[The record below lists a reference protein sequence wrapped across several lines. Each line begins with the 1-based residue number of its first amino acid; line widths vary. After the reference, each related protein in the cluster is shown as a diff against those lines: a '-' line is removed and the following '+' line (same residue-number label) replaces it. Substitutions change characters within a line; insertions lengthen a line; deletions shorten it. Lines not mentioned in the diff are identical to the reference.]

1 MPIPQPSDP
10 ITPNPRNATNHAT
23 AATAIADVSLNAL
36 SGTGS
41 FAVEQRFA
49 DISLNE
55 QSATVYID
63 ATGAVQIKIPV
74 AYFNDQLTY
83 QSATDDY
90 AVDSVTIS
98 AEYLDGIAHT
108 AVLSVGRLST
118 LNSDFAAFVNTYFGV
133 TGGFESLYAEESFA
147 STKAAEVFGPEQFVA
162 LIDGAVAVNATTNAE
177 TSALSGTVTVS
188 NVSQLL
194 RYAVDGNVFAN
205 RTPGGAVGE
214 TTDWGLKNKFVA
226 GDLIWCPS
234 GIAITLKLGL
244 NPENMLPINALSMTL
259 VNGGSGNF
267 TTTAVGTTSLLTR
280 VANAPILFILV
291 A

>member
-1 MPIPQPSDP
+1 MPIPAASTPSP
-10 ITPNPRNATNHAT
+10 ARNATNHAT
-23 AATAIADVSLNAL
+23 AAAAIADVSLNAL

-49 DISLNE
+49 DISLNV
-55 QSATVYID
+55 QSTTVYID

-83 QSATDDY
+83 QTATDDY

-98 AEYLDGIAHT
+98 AEYLDGISSGS
-108 AVLSVGRLST
+108 VLSVGRLST

-133 TGGFESLYAEESFA
+133 TGGFESLYAEEAF
-147 STKAAEVFGPEQFVA
+147 STAKAAEAFGPTEFVA
-162 LIDGAVAVNATTNAE
+162 LIDGAVAANETTNAQ

-194 RYAVDGNVFAN
+194 RYAVDGNIFNN
-205 RTPGGAVGE
+205 RAPSGEVGGAN
-214 TTDWGLKNKFVA
+214 DWGLKDKFVA

-259 VNGGSGNF
+259 VTGNPGTDF
-267 TTTAVGTTSLLTR
+267 ATSAVGTTSLLTR